1 MATEY
6 EDSKKKKKEM
16 KDKIQSFKLS
26 GMRLPPA

>member
-6 EDSKKKKKEM
+6 EDSKKKKEM